1 MQEQKMISENKWST
15 KESHLVVW
23 WLWKDASN
31 NPEPH
36 HSRCFSVA
44 GQYFRL
50 CVLYQLFVVVLSLEL
65 GSQTLIGKE
74 MPLCRSC
81 RRSVSH
87 LLWSFLL
94 DLSKVKPGLPLRR
107 TNERDIA
114 FAGCNKV
121 SIPVSRTIFSAV
133 QLMQN
138 STIFLKK
145 HCPGW
150 LW

>member
-1 MQEQKMISENKWST
+1 MISGNKWST
-15 KESHLVVW
+15 KESQLVVW

-36 HSRCFSVA
+36 PSRCFLVA

-50 CVLYQLFVVVLSLEL
+50 CVLYQLFVVVLSFEL

-81 RRSVSH
+81 GRSVSH

-121 SIPVSRTIFSAV
+121 SITVSRTTFFRSSADAKF
-133 QLMQN
+133 N
-138 STIFLKK
+138 HFLKK